1 MNNQPT
7 WFNESNYE
15 NFLTESSILWE
26 MNIPYQKQKIQN
38 RKKLA
43 NFDRETAIRKG
54 RLKSELA
61 RDLYQAK
68 AKGLAVQE
76 SVFAEKIDQINF
88 NFLSSLLSEAET
100 KRTPLKTEK
109 RNMRPEVDPKD
120 RDRDRKREERKQQA
134 QSGLS
139 NILIVKNNKLNKIE
153 IITKDDYNPEHHTLL
168 KGKVKKLDKGNVSK
182 RDLTYYSKLDNFM
195 NTKTSI
201 RLLGGRVEKAQEK
214 EEKKKSEPD
223 ETGQPQQPP
232 PPPRAPKDGKEITD
246 PDSTYPEWDH
256 TTDQF
261 IASTDDALN
270 SLSGKKVSPETEQL
284 LSYSRTLGDAIQRFT
299 KEIFAAFP
307 AAATMT
313 FKKPKPIMS

>member
-214 EEKKKSEPD
+214 EEKKKS
-223 ETGQPQQPP
+223 GS
-232 PPPRAPKDGKEITD
+232 DG
-246 PDSTYPEWDH
+246 S
-256 TTDQF
+256 
-261 IASTDDALN
+261 SN
-270 SLSGKKVSPETEQL
+270 
-284 LSYSRTLGDAIQRFT
+284 
-299 KEIFAAFP
+299 
-307 AAATMT
+307 
-313 FKKPKPIMS
+313 